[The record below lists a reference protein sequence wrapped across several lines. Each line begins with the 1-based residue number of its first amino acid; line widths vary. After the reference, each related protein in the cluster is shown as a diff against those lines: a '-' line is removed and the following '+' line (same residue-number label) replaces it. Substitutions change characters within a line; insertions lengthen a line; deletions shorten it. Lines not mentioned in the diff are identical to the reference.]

1 MPQSATKVFT
11 QALAT
16 APIRRNAHPIL
27 THGTQ
32 TWCERAGVTRIC
44 LDGVAKAWFSVE
56 VSSLSQGY
64 TVIRE
69 CRQRPA
75 LLYS

>member
-16 APIRRNAHPIL
+16 APIRRNTHPML

-32 TWCERAGVTRIC
+32 AWCERAGVSRTC
-44 LDGVAKAWFSVE
+44 LECFAKAWFSVE